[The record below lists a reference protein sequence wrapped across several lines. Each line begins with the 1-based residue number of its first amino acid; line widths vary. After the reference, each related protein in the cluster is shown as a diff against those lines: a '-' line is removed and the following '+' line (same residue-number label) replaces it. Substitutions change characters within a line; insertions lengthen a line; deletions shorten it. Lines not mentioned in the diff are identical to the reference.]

1 MPPVDILKA
10 VNLHPID
17 RAIPLSGQ
25 GRNYSA
31 IVFFFFYIFH
41 LSGTGT
47 PERMTVYTP
56 MVPSRARITAFLN
69 DDGDDDRGNDHW
81 GNDKDEDETK
91 MKMKTRTRMKNEQI
105 LTRMGTLIHCQNSK
119 PQISMRFP
127 AMRVT

>member
-69 DDGDDDRGNDHW
+69 EDGDEGKGNDRRGNEGTNHS
-81 GNDKDEDETK
+81 TFFLFFFFFL
-91 MKMKTRTRMKNEQI
+91 KTFSPIR
-105 LTRMGTLIHCQNSK
+105 
-119 PQISMRFP
+119 
-127 AMRVT
+127 